1 MPERGRPLI
10 HCPLSTGG
18 YDLGAGL
25 AIADAV
31 LNGMLTACVWASWS
45 WWCSLCEN
53 IVIVVRHS

>member
-1 MPERGRPLI
+1 MI